1 MSFYIRE
8 EPPAAEKILEEARVQ
23 VSLQRG
29 DRTEGYGGAA
39 PVTRVWVSLSFF
51 YNARDVDRFLEVS
64 EKLGTT

>member
-1 MSFYIRE
+1 
-8 EPPAAEKILEEARVQ
+8 